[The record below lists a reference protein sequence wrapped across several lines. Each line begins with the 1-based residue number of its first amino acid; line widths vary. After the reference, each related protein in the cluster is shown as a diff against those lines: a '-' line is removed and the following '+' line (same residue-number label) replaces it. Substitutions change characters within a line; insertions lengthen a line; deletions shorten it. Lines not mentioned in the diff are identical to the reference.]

1 MKMESDLENASGMVI
16 LPPMHWIGVERGGD
30 IRARD

>member
-1 MKMESDLENASGMVI
+1 MKSDLENGSSMVI
-16 LPPMHWIGVERGGD
+16 LSPMHWIGVERGGD